1 MRPIRR
7 AALLAETP
15 NGVELDCGGGIV
27 CRVSLLGDDLGRGPF
42 LRDRK
47 PRQPRSWMVI
57 APGEQDTPREGRN
70 RLDDSTWG
78 LPVIMREQG
87 DHCCVRLDLVC
98 AFRWTRSAWN
108 GCYRMDA
115 SSSPTALACR
125 TCSRTGARHS
135 RITSRVIRRIATMA
149 SATGL
154 GHSIFTDGGCARA

>member
-57 APGEQDTPREGRN
+57 A
-70 RLDDSTWG
+70 
-78 LPVIMREQG
+78 
-87 DHCCVRLDLVC
+87 
-98 AFRWTRSAWN
+98 
-108 GCYRMDA
+108 
-115 SSSPTALACR
+115 LA
-125 TCSRTGARHS
+125 SRTRPARG
-135 RITSRVIRRIATMA
+135 V
-149 SATGL
+149 TG
-154 GHSIFTDGGCARA
+154 STTAPGGCL